1 MFHYS
6 AQPCISQISLIEV
19 ETLISTVAEVMQPAD
34 GRAKIQ
40 AKLFN
45 IEAQKLSKCLRHLVL
60 KLERASESSGDPV
73 KTQIT
78 GPQT

>member
-40 AKLFN
+40 T
-45 IEAQKLSKCLRHLVL
+45 LVEPTL
-60 KLERASESSGDPV
+60 VVTTLN
-73 KTQIT
+73 
-78 GPQT
+78 